1 MNDLF
6 YAEDVLS
13 LKITNQGSYDDA
25 ADAIAQTVR
34 DITRIEAECDSE
46 LRPVLREA
54 DEIKARYAGDLELLN
69 EAKNHL
75 RARITAYYDTSV
87 VNGEPPRRAANTTI
101 SQRWKAQVTD
111 LGALIR
117 YVYQNE
123 EEASD
128 LIKPDQAKLTA
139 LARKDKDNFD
149 IPGVKAIKSTS
160 LGVGRH

>member
-34 DITRIEAECDSE
+34 DITRIEAERDAE

-75 RARITAYYDTSV
+75 RARITAYYDRVARLT
-87 VNGEPPRRAANTTI
+87 PR
-101 SQRWKAQVTD
+101 SH
-111 LGALIR
+111 
-117 YVYQNE
+117 
-123 EEASD
+123 S
-128 LIKPDQAKLTA
+128 
-139 LARKDKDNFD
+139 
-149 IPGVKAIKSTS
+149 
-160 LGVGRH
+160 VGRRK